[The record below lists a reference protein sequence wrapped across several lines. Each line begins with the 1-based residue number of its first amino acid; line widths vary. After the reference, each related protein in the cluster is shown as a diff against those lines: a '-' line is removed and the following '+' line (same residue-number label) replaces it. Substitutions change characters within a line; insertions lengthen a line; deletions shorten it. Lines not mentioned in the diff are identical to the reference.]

1 MSGNTVTVNF
11 NVNVDATGDIQV
23 FGSTADTRSN
33 VIIATETIPVNAL
46 YDDTKNVVNGVTMG
60 AGLIE
65 FWEPAADLG
74 NIYAQLADTA
84 AFDLNGA
91 ASYEGTAK
99 VLTCGLQKVLVGEL
113 NCSGVTPFNDE
124 RYNGVNADSYRK
136 IQGFGRVALG
146 AYAHYLFGHAAATAA
161 ITNDEAF
168 MSKML
173 SLADGN
179 LGVKENGTKEQ
190 RYAAWSATKAIVDG
204 GLVSTWSADK
214 SADNANLAVALVKTL
229 IGKATA
235 APLSATRDTTHRQA
249 NDATVKFGPDTLANI
264 VAQVIGQDASRAM
277 GQDNNA
283 LAPEVH
289 HMLRFIPGDKIVVNI
304 TLQKPNTVSVSGNSL
319 AQQAQQGEPSK
330 DAFTETSYAIEIALG
345 ARTTEYDAPQ

>member
-1 MSGNTVTVNF
+1 MSGNTVTVNL
-11 NVNVDATGDIQV
+11 NVNVDATGDIEV
-23 FGSTADTRSN
+23 FGSTADSRSN
-33 VIIATETIPVNAL
+33 VIIAKETIPVNAL
-46 YDDTKNVVNGVTMG
+46 YDNTKNVVNGVTMG

-74 NIYAQLADTA
+74 NIHAKLATTA
-84 AFDLNGA
+84 AFNLNGA

-99 VLTCGLQKVLVGEL
+99 VLACGLQKVLVGEL
-113 NCSGVTPFNDE
+113 DCSSVTPFDDS
-124 RYNGVNADSYRK
+124 RYSGTNADSYRK
-136 IQGFGRVALG
+136 IQGFGRVALS

-179 LGVKENGTKEQ
+179 LGVKENGSKEQ
-190 RYAAWSATKAIVDG
+190 RYDAWSDTKTIVDG
-204 GLVSTWSADK
+204 GLVSTWSAEQT
-214 SADNANLAVALVKTL
+214 ADNANLAVALVKKL

-235 APLSATRDTTHRQA
+235 APLSATRNTTHRQA

-264 VAQVIGQDASRAM
+264 VKQVIGQDASRAM

-283 LAPEVH
+283 LEPDVH

-304 TLQKPNTVSVSGNSL
+304 TLQKPNTVTVSGDSL
-319 AQQAQQGEPSK
+319 AQEAQKGEPSK
-330 DAFTETSYAIEIALG
+330 NDFTETSYAIEIALG
-345 ARTTEYDAPQ
+345 ARSTAYDVPV